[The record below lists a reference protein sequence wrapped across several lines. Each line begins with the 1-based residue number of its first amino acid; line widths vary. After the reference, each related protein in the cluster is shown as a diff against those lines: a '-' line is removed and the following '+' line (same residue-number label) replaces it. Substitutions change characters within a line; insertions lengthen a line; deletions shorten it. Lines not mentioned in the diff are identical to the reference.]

1 MITAETE
8 IFILGIFATFF
19 ALWSPVPQIRKA
31 IRTKKTDD
39 VSKWLIVSL
48 ITGLSLWAIYGI
60 FRHDVVIAG
69 ANTVGVA
76 LNSILLGLKFK
87 YTKKSEMNATS

>member
-1 MITAETE
+1 MIINENE
-8 IFILGIFATFF
+8 VFILGIFATFF
-19 ALWSPVPQIRKA
+19 TLWSSVPQIRKA
-31 IRTKKTDD
+31 IHTKKTDD

-69 ANTVGVA
+69 ANIVGVA

-87 YTKKSEMNATS
+87 YTKKSERDGN

>member
-1 MITAETE
+1 MTINENE
-8 IFILGIFATFF
+8 VFILGIFATCFT
-19 ALWSPVPQIRKA
+19 LWSSVPQIRKA

-48 ITGLSLWAIYGI
+48 ITGLSLWTIYGFFKQDI
-60 FRHDVVIAG
+60 VITG

-76 LNSILLGLKFK
+76 LNSVLLALKLRYK
-87 YTKKSEMNATS
+87 RKKL